1 MSNSSESVKG
11 FIKNLQETPAENLF
25 NPWFDSD
32 PENDISPDAPQRRRS
47 QFEAY
52 LTERTGRAK
61 YLFIA
66 EALGYQGGHF
76 SGIAMTSER
85 ILLGYQQPK
94 YGVKPSHVF
103 TSITPARTS
112 KPAVNE
118 KGMSEPTA
126 TIMWGALIDLGIDP
140 YDVVLWNAVPWHPY
154 HPEKG
159 LLSNRTP
166 LKHEL
171 NRGLHHLKSFL
182 KLFPGTKPAAVG
194 RKCEESLRTL
204 DVDFTGVRHPAN
216 GGAPKFRRQVAKL
229 VEERTA
235 G

>member
-1 MSNSSESVKG
+1 MNTSSAPVSD
-11 FIKNLQETPAENLF
+11 FIKNLREVPSKNLF
-25 NPWFDSD
+25 NPWFESD
-32 PENDISPDAPQRRRS
+32 PENDISPDAPKIRRA

-85 ILLGYQQPK
+85 ILLGYQQAK
-94 YGVKPSHVF
+94 YGIKSSHIF
-103 TSITPARTS
+103 KSIDPARTS
-112 KPAVNE
+112 KPSVNA

-126 TIMWGALIDLGIDP
+126 TIMWGALIELGIHP

-154 HPEKG
+154 NPEKG

-166 LKHEL
+166 LQSEL
-171 NRGLHHLKSFL
+171 ETGLLHLRSFL
-182 KLFPGTKPAAVG
+182 KLFPGTRLVAVG

-216 GGAPKFRRQVAKL
+216 GGAPKFRRQVKEL
-229 VEERTA
+229 VDS
-235 G
+235 